1 MRIGR
6 ARVGGASPSRPTEPE
21 LDPAREAE
29 EFAHTRARKRP
40 TKRPARPPEVIPRCW
55 RRSPPPADVTRAFR
69 GSADDE
75 RRPNPAPPQHAR
87 ARAKQPASLRTR
99 GAHRHRKRGR
109 TAGQAHGGVRSRAR
123 AISHHHEPAPRCA
136 LAFGAYGHH
145 ACAKKRVVSRARARA
160 VVGLGSDVFH
170 RQPSLGTRA

>member
-40 TKRPARPPEVIPRCW
+40 TKRPARPPEVILRCW

-87 ARAKQPASLRTR
+87 ARAKQPASLARVVPIGTESE
-99 GAHRHRKRGR
+99 GAPRGR
-109 TAGQAHGGVRSRAR
+109 
-123 AISHHHEPAPRCA
+123 
-136 LAFGAYGHH
+136 LM
-145 ACAKKRVVSRARARA
+145 VV
-160 VVGLGSDVFH
+160 
-170 RQPSLGTRA
+170 